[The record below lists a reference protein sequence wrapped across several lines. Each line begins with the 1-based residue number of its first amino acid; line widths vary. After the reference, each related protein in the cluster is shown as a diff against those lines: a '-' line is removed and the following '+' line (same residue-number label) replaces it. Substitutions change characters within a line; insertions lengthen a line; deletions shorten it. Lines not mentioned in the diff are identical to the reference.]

1 MSEFFRAFRRTRG
14 GQLHVARGHVGR
26 HRHEGMGRSGQL
38 EGRHTVEYVTRH
50 GGSPL
55 TMVGQPADG
64 MQALGGAGRQSL
76 DDLYAA
82 PFRGAG
88 SLA

>member
-1 MSEFFRAFRRTRG
+1 MSMFFAAFQRGYVGQRRSAGT
-14 GQLHVARGHVGR
+14 GR
-26 HRHEGMGRSGQL
+26 PWQAD
-38 EGRHTVEYVTRH
+38 GRHTVEYVTRH

-64 MQALGGAGRQSL
+64 MQALGAAGRQSL
-76 DDLYAA
+76 DDLYAT
-82 PFRGAG
+82 PIRTG

>member
-1 MSEFFRAFRRTRG
+1 MSLFFQAFQRGYVGHRRAAG
-14 GQLHVARGHVGR
+14 AGR
-26 HRHEGMGRSGQL
+26 PTQTA
-38 EGRHTVEYVTRH
+38 GRHTVEYVTRH

-64 MQALGGAGRQSL
+64 MQALGAAGRQSL
-76 DDLYAA
+76 DDLYAT
-82 PFRGAG
+82 PIRTG